1 MPEGIRTTK
10 VAHAMELKFMGKFQ
24 SLVQCEYIPE
34 KSLSL
39 DHIKYLRPQSSAQ
52 PVVSGS
58 LKSWRVSHLT
68 WCLSE
73 QCFASQFL
81 EDILPPLPAKIPS
94 WGRILS
100 LIGFE
105 ESGLTSSSYL
115 SFQCVHKCPLL
126 NMRMIFS
133 SCTWPASLSCVTTKT
148 EKMGKEQ
155 RDREVQTHSTQNVN

>member
-68 WCLSE
+68 
-73 QCFASQFL
+73 
-81 EDILPPLPAKIPS
+81 
-94 WGRILS
+94 
-100 LIGFE
+100 
-105 ESGLTSSSYL
+105 
-115 SFQCVHKCPLL
+115 
-126 NMRMIFS
+126 
-133 SCTWPASLSCVTTKT
+133 
-148 EKMGKEQ
+148 
-155 RDREVQTHSTQNVN
+155 